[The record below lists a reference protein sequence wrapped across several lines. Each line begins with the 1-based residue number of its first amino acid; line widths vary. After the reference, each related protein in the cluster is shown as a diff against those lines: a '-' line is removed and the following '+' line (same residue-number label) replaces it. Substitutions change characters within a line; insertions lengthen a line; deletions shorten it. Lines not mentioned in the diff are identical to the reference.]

1 MQVVEVVEEDLVVQE
16 ELQVL
21 EVVLVLLL
29 HQDQMLIQILVEVVA
44 VEDITH
50 QAELDSLVVL
60 AVVE

>member
-29 HQDQMLIQILVEVVA
+29 HQDQMLIQIQVEAVA

-50 QAELDSLVVL
+50 QVELDSLAVL